1 MNSSVQCA
9 TVDCMDSFDATAISA
24 PELAARIGPS
34 TLRNRSGGP
43 LYLEIADELRRLIEN
58 GEVSAQTRLPAER
71 ALSISLDV
79 SRVTV
84 ASAYRHLREGGWIS
98 AQRGSGTYVSPTG
111 SMPAWSSLAGDRDT
125 ATLEFVNA
133 SPSASPLLADAYRT
147 AAERIQGRFATG
159 GYAPLGLSEL
169 RESIA
174 AYYRG
179 RGVPTTAENILVTSG
194 ATDAIH
200 AVLATFTEPG
210 ARVLVE
216 HPTYPGVVELVHS
229 LGGRCIPVPID
240 PDETEA
246 FVPAADRAARQSAPT
261 LAYFMPDFSNPSGA
275 RLPLG
280 TRRQLSATMHRHA
293 VLTIVDEVA
302 ADLSLDG
309 SPDIEP
315 FGAATPDSATVTI
328 GSTSKT
334 VWGGLRVGWV
344 RAEAGLLARIAATY
358 ARRQLST
365 SILDQL
371 AAVELMGKYDEVR
384 RVRADISRVARDHT
398 VALMRDRLPDWH
410 FRVPDGGLALWC
422 SLPDGLRSSVLV
434 AEAQSHGVL
443 LAPGLRFGTGYAFDD
458 RQRIPFTRSLP
469 DITSAVDILAR
480 LSAADRSTE
489 VVPSNRPATVV

>member
-1 MNSSVQCA
+1 
-9 TVDCMDSFDATAISA
+9 MDSYDATAISA

-43 LYLEIADELRRLIEN
+43 LYLKIADELRRLIES

-84 ASAYRHLREGGWIS
+84 ASAYRHLRESGWIS

-111 SMPAWSSLAGDRDT
+111 SLPSWGSLAGDRET
-125 ATLEFVNA
+125 ANLEFVNA
-133 SPSASPLLADAYRT
+133 SPSASPLLSDAYGV
-147 AAERIQGRFATG
+147 AAEKIRDRFSLG
-159 GYAPLGLSEL
+159 GYAPSGLFEL
-169 RESIA
+169 REAIA
-174 AYYRG
+174 AYYRA
-179 RGVPTTAENILVTSG
+179 RGVPTTADNVLVTSG

-240 PDETEA
+240 PDDTDE
-246 FVPAADRAARQSAPT
+246 FVTSADRATRQSAPT

-275 RLPLG
+275 RLPLR

-302 ADLSLDG
+302 ADLSLVG

-315 FGAATPDSATVTI
+315 FGAATPDVATVTI

-344 RAEAGLLARIAATY
+344 RAEAGLLTRIAATY
-358 ARRQLST
+358 ARRQLSV
-365 SILDQL
+365 SVIDQL

-384 RVRADISRVARDHT
+384 RVRAEASRVARDHT
-398 VALMRDRLPDWH
+398 VAVMRDQLPDWH
-410 FRVPDGGLALWC
+410 FRIPDGGLALWC
-422 SLPDGLRSSVLV
+422 SLPDGIRSSSLV
-434 AEAQSHGVL
+434 AEAHSHGLL

-458 RQRIPFTRSLP
+458 HQRIPFTRSLP
-469 DITSAVDILAR
+469 DISSAVEILAG
-480 LSAADRSTE
+480 LSSAGTPAPTIAS
-489 VVPSNRPATVV
+489 SRPAAVV

>member
-1 MNSSVQCA
+1 
-9 TVDCMDSFDATAISA
+9 MDMFDATAISA
-24 PELAARIGPS
+24 PDLAARIDPS
-34 TLRNRSGGP
+34 SLRNRSGGP
-43 LYLEIADELRRLIEN
+43 LYLEIADELRRLIES

-71 ALSISLDV
+71 ALSTSLDV

-98 AQRGSGTYVSPTG
+98 AQRGSGTYVAPTG
-111 SMPAWSSLAGDRDT
+111 SMPSWGSLAGDRET
-125 ATLEFVNA
+125 ANLEFVNA
-133 SPSASPLLADAYRT
+133 APSASPLLSDAYGV
-147 AAERIQGRFATG
+147 AAEKIRGRFASG
-159 GYAPLGLSEL
+159 GYAPSGLVEL
-169 RESIA
+169 RESVA
-174 AYYRG
+174 AYYRS
-179 RGVPTTAENILVTSG
+179 RGIPTTADNILVTSG
-194 ATDAIH
+194 ATDGIH

-240 PDETEA
+240 PDNVEE
-246 FVPAADRAARQSAPT
+246 FVTAADRAARQSAPT

-275 RLPLG
+275 RLPLR

-315 FGAATPDSATVTI
+315 FGAATPDVATVTI

-344 RAEAGLLARIAATY
+344 RAEAGLLARVAATY
-358 ARRQLST
+358 ARRQLSV

-371 AAVELMGKYDEVR
+371 AATELLGRYDEVR
-384 RVRADISRVARDHT
+384 RVRAEASRTARDHT
-398 VALMRDRLPDWH
+398 VALMRELLPDWH

-422 SLPDGLRSSVLV
+422 SLPDGLRSSDLV
-434 AEAQSHGVL
+434 ADAQSHGLL

-458 RQRIPFTRSLP
+458 HQRIPFTRSLAQ
-469 DITSAVDILAR
+469 ITSAVEILAGLR
-480 LSAADRSTE
+480 SGVTSTPHAAADNPTA
-489 VVPSNRPATVV
+489 VV

>member
-1 MNSSVQCA
+1 
-9 TVDCMDSFDATAISA
+9 MDSFDASAISA
-24 PELAARIGPS
+24 PDLAARIDPS

-111 SMPAWSSLAGDRDT
+111 SLPSWGSLAGDRET
-125 ATLEFVNA
+125 ANLEFVNA
-133 SPSASPLLADAYRT
+133 SPSASPLLSDAYGV
-147 AAERIQGRFATG
+147 AAEKIRDRFTLG
-159 GYAPLGLSEL
+159 GYAPSGLFEL

-179 RGVPTTAENILVTSG
+179 RGVPTTADHILVTSG
-194 ATDAIH
+194 ATDPLH
-200 AVLATFTEPG
+200 PPLPTLTEPG
-210 ARVLVE
+210 ARGAGE

-240 PDETEA
+240 PDNTDE
-246 FVPAADRAARQSAPT
+246 FVAAADRSARQSAPT

-275 RLPLG
+275 RLPLN
-280 TRRQLSATMHRHA
+280 TRRQLSATMHRHG

-302 ADLSLDG
+302 ADLCLDG

-315 FGAATPDSATVTI
+315 FGAATPDVATVTV

-344 RAEAGLLARIAATY
+344 RAEAGLLARVSATY
-358 ARRQLST
+358 ARRQLSV
-365 SILDQL
+365 SIIDQL
-371 AAVELMGKYDEVR
+371 AAIELLGKYDEVR
-384 RVRADISRVARDHT
+384 RVRAEASRTARDHT
-398 VALMRDRLPDWH
+398 VALLRDHLPGWH
-410 FRVPDGGLALWC
+410 FRVPAGGLALWC
-422 SLPDGLRSSVLV
+422 SLPDGMRSSHLV
-434 AEAQSHGVL
+434 ADAQSQGLL

-458 RQRIPFTRSLP
+458 RQRIPFTRSLS
-469 DITSAVDILAR
+469 DITSAVKILTR
-480 LSAADRSTE
+480 LSSENTPTPAAASSTPAA
-489 VVPSNRPATVV
+489 VV

>member
-1 MNSSVQCA
+1 
-9 TVDCMDSFDATAISA
+9 MDSFDATAISA
-24 PELAARIGPS
+24 PELAARIDPS

-43 LYLEIADELRRLIEN
+43 LYLGIADELRRLIEN
-58 GEVSAQTRLPAER
+58 GEVTAETRLPAER

-98 AQRGSGTYVSPTG
+98 AQRGSGTYVSPT
-111 SMPAWSSLAGDRDT
+111 SSLPSWGTLGGDRET
-125 ATLEFVNA
+125 ADLGFVNA
-133 SPSASPLLADAYRT
+133 SPSASPLLADAYSV
-147 AAERIQGRFATG
+147 AAEKITGRFASG
-159 GYAPLGLSEL
+159 GYAPSGLPEL
-169 RESIA
+169 RESVA

-179 RGVPTTAENILVTSG
+179 RGVPTTADNILVTSG

-210 ARVLVE
+210 ARVLIE
-216 HPTYPGVVELVHS
+216 HPTYPVVVELVHS
-229 LGGRCIPVPID
+229 FGGRCIPVPID
-240 PDETEA
+240 PENTDE
-246 FVPAADRAARQSAPT
+246 FVASADRAARQSAPT

-275 RLPLG
+275 RLPLR

-302 ADLSLDG
+302 ADLSLDD

-315 FGAATPDSATVTI
+315 FGAATPDIATVTI
-328 GSTSKT
+328 GSISKT

-344 RAEAGLLARIAATY
+344 RAEAGLLARVTATY
-358 ARRQLST
+358 ARRQLSA
-365 SILDQL
+365 SIFDQL

-384 RVRADISRVARDHT
+384 RVRADTSRIARDHT
-398 VALMRDRLPDWH
+398 VALMRDRLLDWQ

-422 SLPDGLRSSVLV
+422 SLPDGIRSSALV
-434 AEAQSHGVL
+434 AEAHSHGLL

-458 RQRIPFTRSLP
+458 HQRIPFTRSLP
-469 DITSAVDILAR
+469 EISSAVDILAR
-480 LSAADRSTE
+480 LSSGIGPTAAVGSSTHAAA
-489 VVPSNRPATVV
+489 VV

>member
-1 MNSSVQCA
+1 
-9 TVDCMDSFDATAISA
+9 MDSLDATAISA
-24 PELAARIGPS
+24 PELAARIDPS
-34 TLRNRSGGP
+34 TLRDRSDGP
-43 LYLEIADELRRLIEN
+43 LYLGIADELRRLIES
-58 GEVSAQTRLPAER
+58 GEVTAQTRLPAER

-84 ASAYRHLREGGWIS
+84 ASAYRHLRDSGWIS

-111 SMPAWSSLAGDRDT
+111 SLPSWGSLAGDRDA
-125 ATLEFVNA
+125 ATLELVNA
-133 SPSASPLLADAYRT
+133 SPSASPLLADAYAI
-147 AAERIQGRFATG
+147 AAERIRGRFDAG
-159 GYAPLGLSEL
+159 GYAPLGLLEL
-169 RESIA
+169 REAIA

-179 RGVPTTAENILVTSG
+179 RGVPTTAENILVTAG

-216 HPTYPGVVELVHS
+216 HPTYPGVVELTHS
-229 LGGRCIPVPID
+229 LGGRCIPVPVD
-240 PDETEA
+240 PDDTEG
-246 FVPAADRAARQSAPT
+246 FVAAADRAARQSAPT

-275 RLPLG
+275 RLPLH
-280 TRRQLSATMHRHA
+280 TRRQLSATMHRHS

-309 SPDIEP
+309 SPDLEP
-315 FGAATPDSATVTI
+315 FGAATPDIATVTI

-344 RAEAGLLARIAATY
+344 RAEAGRLAHVAATY
-358 ARRQLST
+358 ARRQLSV

-384 RVRADISRVARDHT
+384 RVRADLSRATRDHT
-398 VALMRDRLPDWH
+398 VALMRDHLPDWH
-410 FRVPDGGLALWC
+410 FRVPDGGLSLWC
-422 SLPDGLRSSVLV
+422 SLPDGIRSSALV
-434 AEAQSHGVL
+434 AEAHSRGLL

-458 RQRIPFTRSLP
+458 HQRIPFTRSLP
-469 DITSAVDILAR
+469 EISAAVEILAR
-480 LSAADRSTE
+480 LSSAGTPTPSIA
-489 VVPSNRPATVV
+489 SNRPAAVV

>member
-1 MNSSVQCA
+1 MESL
-9 TVDCMDSFDATAISA
+9 DATAISA
-24 PELAARIGPS
+24 PELAARIDPS

-43 LYLEIADELRRLIEN
+43 LYLVIADELRRLIEN
-58 GEVSAQTRLPAER
+58 GEVSARTRLPAER

-84 ASAYRHLREGGWIS
+84 ASAYRHLREAGWIS

-111 SMPAWSSLAGDRDT
+111 SLPAWGSLAGDRD
-125 ATLEFVNA
+125 AARLEFVNA
-133 SPSASPLLADAYRT
+133 SPSASPLLAEAYGV
-147 AAERIQGRFATG
+147 ASERIQGRFASG
-159 GYAPLGLSEL
+159 GYAPSGLFEL

-179 RGVPTTAENILVTSG
+179 RGVPTTADNILVTSG

-240 PDETEA
+240 PDDTDE
-246 FVPAADRAARQSAPT
+246 FVASADRAARQSAPT

-280 TRRQLSATMHRHA
+280 SRRQLSATMHRHA

-302 ADLSLDG
+302 ADLSFDG
-309 SPDIEP
+309 GPGIEP
-315 FGAATPDSATVTI
+315 FGAATPDIATVTI
-328 GSTSKT
+328 GSMSKT
-334 VWGGLRVGWV
+334 VWGGMRVGWV
-344 RAEAGLLARIAATY
+344 RAEAGLLARVAATY
-358 ARRQLST
+358 ARRQLSA
-365 SILDQL
+365 SIFDQL

-384 RVRADISRVARDHT
+384 RVRADTSRVARNHT
-398 VALMRDRLPDWH
+398 VALMRDLLPNWR

-422 SLPDGLRSSVLV
+422 PLPDGLRSSALV
-434 AEAQSHGVL
+434 AEANSHGLL

-458 RQRIPFTRSLP
+458 HQRIPFTRSLP
-469 DITSAVDILAR
+469 EISSAVEIVAR
-480 LSAADRSTE
+480 LSSAGVPTPPLASNTTAP
-489 VVPSNRPATVV
+489 VV